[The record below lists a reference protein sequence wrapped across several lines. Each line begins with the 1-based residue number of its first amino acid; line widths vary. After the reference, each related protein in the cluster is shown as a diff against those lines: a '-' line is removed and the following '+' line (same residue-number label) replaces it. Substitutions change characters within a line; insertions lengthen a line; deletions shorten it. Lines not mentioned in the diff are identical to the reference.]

1 MTMFTSL
8 LTSAFPSLGAQ
19 QTTSPQGP
27 EASADFESTFA
38 SILGS
43 EQWSSP
49 CTDPSKSESPTE
61 PQQDTSETDDTEAT
75 GEATSNTEDGE
86 LDETAGSAS
95 DSAADAEA
103 VAAAQEVADEDAST
117 LTMIQSAQQLAAVNA
132 PVSDD
137 VESVDLNLR
146 IHSPQSQVMSSMTM
160 AQQWQSP
167 LLSGDAPD
175 LWVSDIT
182 APEAPVSQFTDTRQ
196 IDRTQA
202 IGAALPPTV
211 ETNNSQARASMAVPD
226 TTPKN
231 VQQFSTDMTTHV
243 RVLKNQGGGEARI
256 NLHPAELGRMSLS
269 VVTEGNE
276 TKVSFFV
283 ESQMARQA
291 VESALP
297 RLREMLEQAGLS
309 LTESDV
315 SERDARQAQ
324 RDGDNDTRTAHGQP
338 GTESE
343 AVGNEPIAISVSLDP
358 QRLLDTFA

>member
-19 QTTSPQGP
+19 QTTSPQGQA
-27 EASADFESTFA
+27 ASADFDSTFA
-38 SILGS
+38 SVLGS
-43 EQWSSP
+43 ERWSSP
-49 CTDPSKSESPTE
+49 CTDPSKSEGRAE
-61 PQQDTSETDDTEAT
+61 PQQDTSETNDTEAT
-75 GEATSNTEDGE
+75 AEATSNTDDSE
-86 LDETAGSAS
+86 LDETAESAS
-95 DSAADAEA
+95 DSDTVA
-103 VAAAQEVADEDAST
+103 VAAAQDAADGDEST

-132 PVSDD
+132 PVSDEI
-137 VESVDLNLR
+137 ESVDLNVR
-146 IHSPQSQVMSSMTM
+146 IHNPQSQTIAAMTR

-182 APEAPVSQFTDTRQ
+182 APEAPVTQFADTRQ

-202 IGAALPPTV
+202 IGAALPPTL
-211 ETNNSQARASMAVPD
+211 ETNNSQARVSIAALD

-231 VQQFSTDMTTHV
+231 VQQFSTDMATHV

-315 SERDARQAQ
+315 SERDTRQAQ
-324 RDGDNDTRTAHGQP
+324 RDDDNDTRTAHGRP